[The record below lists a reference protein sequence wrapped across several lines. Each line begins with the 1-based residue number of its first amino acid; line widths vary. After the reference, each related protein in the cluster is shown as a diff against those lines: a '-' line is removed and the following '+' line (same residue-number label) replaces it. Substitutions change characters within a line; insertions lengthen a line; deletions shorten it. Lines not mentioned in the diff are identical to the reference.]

1 MIHVQSERFDWCL
14 WLICDCLSIVT
25 VAMMLP
31 VTVAMIL
38 VDEFWPLVQLFS
50 KTNDLVCDFSWEETW
65 CVWRLGFM
73 PSPSF
78 KLHPLELQEVQD
90 MGPNCSCI
98 SSFSAVDQWNDP
110 WWDDSKRDTNLA
122 RKQAHEALPLE
133 GCNHATSLV
142 RFCCTGLLVL
152 EEVST
157 ECVLRTIVMLL

>member
-38 VDEFWPLVQLFS
+38 VDEFWPLVQLFR
-50 KTNDLVCDFSWEETW
+50 KTNDLVCCFSWEERPGVYDDW
-65 CVWRLGFM
+65 GLCQAQV
-73 PSPSF
+73 SSF
-78 KLHPLELQEVQD
+78 SH
-90 MGPNCSCI
+90 SSI

-133 GCNHATSLV
+133 GCNHATNLV
-142 RFCCTGLLVL
+142 RFCCTVLLVL

-157 ECVLRTIVMLL
+157 DYVLMTVVMLL